1 MGGAGGADGV
11 AGAGG
16 AVACGTAIAE
26 IMLGWA
32 AGVEVEAT
40 GAAGCA
46 VGCAAGLIDP
56 IAEKMELAAETAS

>member
-26 IMLGWA
+26 MILGWT
-32 AGVEVEAT
+32 AGVEVDAT

-56 IAEKMELAAETAS
+56 IAEKIELAAETAS